1 MYKIQTLFCHGK
13 HNSLKQVTLV
23 LCASGLM
30 QAGTVKRC
38 IIADHCRDLRWSLQ
52 QLQHVFSEDESVEP
66 KGHIKETAF
75 RPSKLC
81 TLEMA
86 FSLLFKLEGQR
97 WEWEVVNMSHQHTV
111 INSMLEIDYTSED
124 N

>member
-1 MYKIQTLFCHGK
+1 MK
-13 HNSLKQVTLV
+13 
-23 LCASGLM
+23 
-30 QAGTVKRC
+30 
-38 IIADHCRDLRWSLQ
+38 
-52 QLQHVFSEDESVEP
+52 P

-97 WEWEVVNMSHQHTV
+97 WEWEVVNMSHHHTV